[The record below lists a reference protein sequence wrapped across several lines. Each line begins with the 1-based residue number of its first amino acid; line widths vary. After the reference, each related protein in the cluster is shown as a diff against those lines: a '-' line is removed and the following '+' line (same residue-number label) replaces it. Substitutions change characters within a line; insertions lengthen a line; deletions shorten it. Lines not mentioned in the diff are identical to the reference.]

1 MASDNISL
9 TFRVSPE
16 IVKLIDSQPGSNRT
30 ERFER
35 LIYAAYQELPL
46 AQQELSDVQ
55 KNIAVERASLR
66 CVRDKKDILVQNVNT
81 ANYQLKQL
89 LSVVDRVYGNISG
102 LEVFANE

>member
-16 IVKLIDSQPGSNRT
+16 VVKLIDSQPGSNRT

-35 LIYAAYQELPL
+35 LIYSAYEELPR
-46 AQQELSDVQ
+46 AKRELSDVQ

-66 CVRDKKDILVQNVNT
+66 CLRDKKDSLVQNVNT

-89 LSVVDRVYGNISG
+89 LSVVDRVYGTISG
-102 LEVFANE
+102 LEVPVNE

>member
-16 IVKLIDSQPGSNRT
+16 IVKLINSQPGSNRT

-35 LIYAAYQELPL
+35 LIYSAYEELPR
-46 AQQELSDVQ
+46 AQQELARVRSD
-55 KNIAVERASLR
+55 IETERTYLRSLR
-66 CVRDKKDILVQNVNT
+66 DGRFALYQNIKSINCVLTRAID
-81 ANYQLKQL
+81 
-89 LSVVDRVYGNISG
+89 SVDSSIANISG